1 VPPVAQNSHGLISC
15 DAQRAGSN
23 VTRILPLATMSTY
36 ADRQQ
41 ANYAAACAILQ
52 HRCVGAKWQ
61 RDTAELA
68 LRSFAA
74 ALAELV
80 KFGVIG

>member
-1 VPPVAQNSHGLISC
+1 
-15 DAQRAGSN
+15 
-23 VTRILPLATMSTY
+23 MSTY

-41 ANYAAACAILQ
+41 ANYGAACAVFQ
-52 HRCVGAKWQ
+52 HRCVGTKWQ

-68 LRSFAA
+68 LRSFVP

-80 KFGVIG
+80 TFGVIG